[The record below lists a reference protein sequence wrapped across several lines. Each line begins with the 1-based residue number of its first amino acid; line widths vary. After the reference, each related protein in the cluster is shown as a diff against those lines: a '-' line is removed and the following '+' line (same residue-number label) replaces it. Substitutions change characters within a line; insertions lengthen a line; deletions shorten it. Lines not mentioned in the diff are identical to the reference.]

1 MTQTA
6 LHEARS
12 KTNKQYLVFI
22 LSAFLIGMISFGY
35 SLIRAIKQPIDFD
48 ATGYVWLSK
57 IIIGN
62 EPSQFDTQ
70 HLNLLL
76 NIRQMGYP
84 ILISPFVALS
94 SSDIALRVSV
104 SIAQLVIYLVACVFV
119 YRATLILLDKRSA
132 TVVLSLLFAIPF
144 PYFYITE
151 VLADSFSLSFAM
163 IAISSTCICVGLAGG
178 KKSKNWYVISLL
190 ATALAMSIRKDNQ
203 YVGLICFASGTIY
216 WHYLLR
222 ASMTFA
228 RTKFINV
235 FSTATSLLSISLAVI
250 SFRIPNWIITRRFLG
265 AGSLEPPGYIESD
278 VIVRGGLQTLKY
290 FTITGQYG
298 GSVSAVNQFVDLEFL
313 STLEKA
319 WHYYLLKPFYGFLSI
334 AAKVFALLDWDVPF
348 AFNNDSLELA
358 PFFLSFAN
366 YVLVANGVLGIGYF
380 IYRSLILN
388 NRTLSDWFLL
398 IAGVLFLP
406 YLAIHTLFHVEIR
419 YGLPLLQITTI
430 SAGIFLLVL
439 RDRRR
444 VVFIQLMIVVIWV
457 PLSFIISNW
466 IRNGISV

>member
-1 MTQTA
+1 MTQTV

-12 KTNKQYLVFI
+12 KTTKQYLVFI
-22 LSAFLIGMISFGY
+22 LSAFCIGIISYGY

-84 ILISPFVALS
+84 ILISPFVALH
-94 SSDIALRVSV
+94 SSDVALRVSV
-104 SIAQLVIYLVACVFV
+104 SIAQLVMYFVACIFV
-119 YRATLILLDKRSA
+119 YRAILLILDKRAA
-132 TVVLSLLFAIPF
+132 TVVLALLFAIPF

-163 IAISSTCICVGLAGG
+163 IAISSACICVRLVGEE
-178 KKSKNWYVISLL
+178 KSKKWYVISLL

-203 YVGLICFASGTIY
+203 YVGMICFASGIFFWRY
-216 WHYLLR
+216 PLQ
-222 ASMTFA
+222 ASMKFVKNKYINIFA
-228 RTKFINV
+228 AV
-235 FSTATSLLSISLAVI
+235 TSLLSVSLAVI
-250 SFRIPNWIITRRFLG
+250 SFRIPNWVITRRFLG

-278 VIVRGGLQTLKY
+278 VIVRFGLQTLKY

-319 WHYYLLKPFYGFLSI
+319 WHYYFLKPFDGFLSI
-334 AAKVFALLDWDVPF
+334 TAKVFALLDWDVPF

-358 PFFLSFAN
+358 PFLLSFAN
-366 YVLVANGVLGIGYF
+366 YVLVANGILGIGYF
-380 IYRSLILN
+380 LYRSFKLD
-388 NRTLSDWFLL
+388 NRALFDWFLL
-398 IAGVLFLP
+398 IAGVMFVP
-406 YLAIHTLFHVEIR
+406 YLAIHTLSTVEIR
-419 YGLPLLQITTI
+419 YGLPFLQIITI
-430 SAGIFLLVL
+430 STGIFLLVL

-444 VVFIQLMIVVIWV
+444 VISIQLMIVIFWV
-457 PLSFIISNW
+457 PLSFVFSNW